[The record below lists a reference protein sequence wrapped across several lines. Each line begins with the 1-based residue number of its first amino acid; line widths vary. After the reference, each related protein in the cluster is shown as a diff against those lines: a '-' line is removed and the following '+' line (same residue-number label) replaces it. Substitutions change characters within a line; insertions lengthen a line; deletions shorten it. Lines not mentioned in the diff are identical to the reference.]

1 MSNGLTHFA
10 VMTESRTET
19 PRVRPRQSLSGRLW
33 LLTTLAVLLSEIVVF
48 LPYVAHERTSWL
60 LGRVEDASI
69 ATLAAT
75 GAPLDAAKR
84 DELLRLSGTRAIRL
98 LSADGTVISVGDTAV
113 PSDAA
118 IDLRQEDLFARIGS
132 ALSAIV
138 TDQPD
143 VARVT
148 ANSPFRRATEVQ
160 VLLNEQGLS
169 NALRAF
175 ARDFAILSLL
185 IAGVTGG
192 LVYFAVLLLL
202 VRPMRRI
209 THSIVAFRANPE
221 HTTPLDPDHV
231 TVLPNDEMALAGREL
246 AAMQHELRAA
256 LWRNARLAA
265 LGTVVAKVSHDLR
278 GILTPAL
285 LTAERL
291 QMNPDAKI
299 QRAGDTLVQAVDRAA
314 DLVRATLDY
323 AREGPPP
330 LELAPVEL
338 AGIVN
343 EAAETARPAGSMF
356 TLHNAVDPSVLVRAD
371 RIHLFRVLVNLMKN
385 AAEAGARSGRITADR
400 TSPTVIIEITD
411 DGPGLPEAVRADLF
425 RPFASSGRRDG
436 TGLGLAIA
444 RDLMVAH
451 GGGIELVA
459 TGEAGTTFRL
469 TLRMAEPAAAP
480 AHAQQAGSRIA
491 PAA

>member
-1 MSNGLTHFA
+1 
-10 VMTESRTET
+10 MTESRTEA

-48 LPYVAHERTSWL
+48 LPYVAHERTNWL
-60 LGRVEDASI
+60 FGRVEDASI
-69 ATLAAT
+69 ATLAAA
-75 GAPLDAAKR
+75 GGPIDATKR
-84 DELLRLSGTRAIRL
+84 DQLLRLSGTKAIHL
-98 LSADGTVISVGDTAV
+98 LGTDGTELTVGDI
-113 PSDAA
+113 AA
-118 IDLRQEDLFARIGS
+118 PVAATIDLRHEDLFTRISHALRCIITNEDRMVRVIAGS
-132 ALSAIV
+132 
-138 TDQPD
+138 PY
-143 VARVT
+143 
-148 ANSPFRRATEVQ
+148 RRATEVQ

-169 NALRAF
+169 RALREF
-175 ARDFAILSLL
+175 ARDFAVLSLL

-192 LVYFAVLLLL
+192 LVYLAVLVLL
-202 VRPMRRI
+202 VRPMRQI

-221 HTTPLDPDHV
+221 HTTPLDPDDV
-231 TVLPNDEMALAGREL
+231 TVLPNDEMAVAGREL

-291 QMNPDAKI
+291 QMNQDAKI

-314 DLVRATLDY
+314 DLVRSTLDY

-338 AGIVN
+338 ASLVN
-343 EAAETARPAGSMF
+343 EAAEIARPAGVIF
-356 TLHNAVDPSVLVRAD
+356 ILDNAIDPVVLVRAD
-371 RIHLFRVLVNLMKN
+371 RIQLFRVLVNLLKN
-385 AAEAGARSGRITADR
+385 AAEAGARSGRITAQHA
-400 TSPTVIIEITD
+400 SPSVVIELTD
-411 DGPGLPEAVRADLF
+411 NGPGLPDAVRAELF
-425 RPFASSGRRDG
+425 RPFAGSGRRGG

-459 TGEAGTTFRL
+459 TGETGTTFRL
-469 TLRMAEPAAAP
+469 TLRMAEPAASAAP
-480 AHAQQAGSRIA
+480 IQQAGSRIA
-491 PAA
+491 PAV